1 MDPGSVAERIGLASG
16 DRLLAYDGEPIKS
29 REQLIAIVTHP
40 EPGVHKLAVRHG
52 DTITTREVPAGR
64 LGVILVNVRA
74 ETKPEAPP
82 SIGSTQ
88 RKRSQQRPQSNHY
101 AR

>member
-1 MDPGSVAERIGLASG
+1 MNPGSVAEHIRLASG

-29 REQLIAIVTHP
+29 REQLVAIVTHP
-40 EPGVHKLAVRHG
+40 EEPGVHKLTVRHG

-64 LGVILVNVRA
+64 LGVILLNVRA

-82 SIGSTQ
+82 
-88 RKRSQQRPQSNHY
+88 
-101 AR
+101 

>member
-29 REQLIAIVTHP
+29 REQFVAIVTHP
-40 EPGVHKLAVRHG
+40 EPGVHKLTVRHA

-64 LGVILVNVRA
+64 LGVVLLNVRA
-74 ETKPEAPP
+74 ETKPEAP
-82 SIGSTQ
+82 
-88 RKRSQQRPQSNHY
+88 H
-101 AR
+101 